1 MGAAAVFRPDSWE
14 ILHDIVQIL
23 FFFFLLLPNSSGWR
37 ILDAWLQL
45 NLSSTWR
52 SRVSPAPP
60 PQIPESINWFSVFDL
75 FNSFDLGFHQD
86 FWCDTDSSGT
96 NFSGPVDD
104 IHMTRKSREQQQ
116 QQRRWRQLLETW
128 PMPGQGWCNVATL
141 YSRKE
146 TGPYGV
152 LYLYLSQLV
161 PLPFQFNLTAIK
173 FLENLTRVLWES
185 SENPSRIWSGNSES
199 SWIICWICEE
209 WSVFIQYY
217 QHLTTIL

>member
-1 MGAAAVFRPDSWE
+1 MLGCNSTFRQLGGAEFP
-14 ILHDIVQIL
+14 
-23 FFFFLLLPNSSGWR
+23 P
-37 ILDAWLQL
+37 
-45 NLSSTWR
+45 
-52 SRVSPAPP
+52 PP

-116 QQRRWRQLLETW
+116 QQRRWRQLLEAW